1 MNTIFKKS
9 NRKNLKMY
17 MINMCAKAPKNLWE
31 KSKKATVYNVVI
43 VFMKNPFEKKIKK
56 WILSYIDIVSLKHI
70 VRNLLK

>member
-1 MNTIFKKS
+1 MNTIFKNS

-17 MINMCAKAPKNLWE
+17 MINMCAKAPKNLWK

-56 WILSYIDIVSLKHI
+56 
-70 VRNLLK
+70 